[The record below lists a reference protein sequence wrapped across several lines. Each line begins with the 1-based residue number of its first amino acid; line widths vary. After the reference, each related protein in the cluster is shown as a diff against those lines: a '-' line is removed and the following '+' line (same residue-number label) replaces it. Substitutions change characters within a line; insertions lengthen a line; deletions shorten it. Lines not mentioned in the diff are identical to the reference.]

1 MLMESHNKKTVNLKN
16 LVFKDTWGEPV
27 EARSK
32 VADWVPTS
40 EQLKNEKWYPTINLP
55 VMVYMDR
62 AELGEGEDNVT
73 LTMTENEVPTS
84 FKRLI
89 STLKYAFNLTYKQAL
104 TELYYRL
111 NGEPAPHDNS
121 GYWF

>member
-40 EQLKNEKWYPTINLP
+40 EQLKNNKWYPTINLP

-111 NGEPAPHDNS
+111 NGEPGS
-121 GYWF
+121 TR

>member
-55 VMVYMDR
+55 VSGIYGQGRIGRRRRQRNTNNDR
-62 AELGEGEDNVT
+62 ERGANIVQTTD
-73 LTMTENEVPTS
+73 
-84 FKRLI
+84 
-89 STLKYAFNLTYKQAL
+89 KYAEICL
-104 TELYYRL
+104 
-111 NGEPAPHDNS
+111 
-121 GYWF
+121 